1 MQYNYVF
8 ANGEKC
14 CVEVSAGMLAALQ
27 AEDRLERNNEQ
38 KNSRRAGRFVRLDA
52 PGPDG
57 KPMEP
62 IDPRTLA
69 PTEGE
74 ARLEAALSCL
84 PDSQRRLVQ
93 AVYFEG
99 VGVTEYARREGVSQ
113 PAVSQRLQAAKKK
126 LRKILSGPYI

>member
-8 ANGEKC
+8 ANGEKS

-38 KNSRRAGRFVRLDA
+38 KNSRRAGRFV
-52 PGPDG
+52 
-57 KPMEP
+57 
-62 IDPRTLA
+62 
-69 PTEGE
+69 
-74 ARLEAALSCL
+74 RLEAALSCL

-126 LRKILSGPYI
+126 LREILSGPYI